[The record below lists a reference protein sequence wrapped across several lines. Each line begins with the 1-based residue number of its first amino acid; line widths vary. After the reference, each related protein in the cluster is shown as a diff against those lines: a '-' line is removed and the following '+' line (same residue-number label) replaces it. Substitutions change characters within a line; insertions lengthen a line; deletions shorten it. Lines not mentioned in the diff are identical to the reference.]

1 MVALQIRDV
10 PEAVR
15 DRLADMA
22 AERGQ
27 SLQTYLFDLI
37 NDEVRRRDNLA
48 VLEQFSAKRY
58 GTRLAAD
65 DVVGALERG
74 RTERDRTLGSPLEGT
89 E

>member
-10 PEAVR
+10 PEEVR
-15 DRLADMA
+15 DRLAAIA

-48 VLEQFSAKRY
+48 VIEQFSAKRY
-58 GTRLAAD
+58 GTRLTTG
-65 DVVGALERG
+65 DVVGTLEHSRS
-74 RTERDRTLGSPLEGT
+74 ERDRTLGSPVGEA